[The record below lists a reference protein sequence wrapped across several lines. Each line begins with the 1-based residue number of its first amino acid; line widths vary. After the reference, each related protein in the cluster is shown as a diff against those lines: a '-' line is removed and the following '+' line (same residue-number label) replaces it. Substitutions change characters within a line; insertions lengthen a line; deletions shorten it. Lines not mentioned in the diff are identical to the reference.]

1 MKKSLVGAVAFFAF
15 VLIMA
20 ASSAFADKESA
31 YTLRVSYYEPESAE
45 AGFTFGGSA
54 GAVFDDIVTLG
65 FGTDIYFRNFT
76 KDTKVADEEYL
87 NGDESAIYVREIQYT
102 TLIVPLMAELTVR
115 IPIAWKLSAFGHGG
129 LGFEFMWA
137 KEENFDTGSTDNRWY
152 GGFAWMGGAGLSLK
166 LGTDTS
172 LYAEGFYKHS
182 KVKRNRD
189 DLTVDMPVFEEVDL
203 SGLGVRLGVALEL

>member
-1 MKKSLVGAVAFFAF
+1 MRKSLFRAGACFVFILVLAVA
-15 VLIMA
+15 
-20 ASSAFADKESA
+20 SAYADKQSA
-31 YTLRVSYYEPESAE
+31 YTIRVSYFDPESTA

-65 FGTDIYFRNFT
+65 VGTDVYFRNFT
-76 KDTKVADEEYL
+76 QDSKVATQEYIDGSSSTL
-87 NGDESAIYVREIQYT
+87 NVTEIQYT

-115 IPIAWKLSAFGHGG
+115 IPIVWKLSVFGHGG
-129 LGFEFMWA
+129 LGFDVMWA
-137 KEENFDTGSTDNRWY
+137 KEENYVEGLTDNRWY
-152 GGFAWMGGAGLSLK
+152 AGFAWMGGAGLSIK

-189 DLTVDMPVFEEVDL
+189 DLTENMPVFEEVDL

>member
-1 MKKSLVGAVAFFAF
+1 MKKSLFGPGIF
-15 VLIMA
+15 VVFTLILA
-20 ASSAFADKESA
+20 ASSAYAGKKDA
-31 YTLRVSYYEPESAE
+31 YTLRVSYYEPESAV

-65 FGTDIYFRNFT
+65 VGTDVYYRNFT
-76 KDTKVADEEYL
+76 KDSKVATQ
-87 NGDESAIYVREIQYT
+87 GYVDGSSSTLYVTEIQYDT
-102 TLIVPLMAELTVR
+102 VIVPVMAELSIR
-115 IPIAWKLSAFGHGG
+115 IPIVWKLSAFGHGG
-129 LGFEFMWA
+129 LGFDIMWT
-137 KEENFDTGSTDNRWY
+137 KEQDFATGVSDSRWY
-152 GGFAWMGGAGLSLK
+152 AGFAWMGGVGLSYK
-166 LGTDTS
+166 LGNDTA